1 MAESS
6 TGCRIAGSAIG
17 RKGNCPF
24 CMSYVYVVKIFLVLI
39 IDNKLRKQA
48 PNLDWQLSQ

>member
-24 CMSYVYVVKIFLVLI
+24 CTS
-39 IDNKLRKQA
+39 
-48 PNLDWQLSQ
+48 LSG